1 MKLLKRLLK
10 NPLSF
15 TGIVLLLLFFF
26 TAGAAPWLAPPTKP
40 CPSPVYYFVP
50 DWLLRPFMQE
60 LPCEP
65 FRIPRD
71 GFRATPLPPDPRAW
85 QTFPPLLQDEFGRKL
100 HPLGTTENR
109 YDIWYGLVWGT
120 RTALVA
126 GILIVGCELFLGLIV
141 GAVSGYYGRWVDSFL
156 MRLVD
161 FIFALPTF
169 LMTLVILSIWGRGLD
184 KIVLV
189 SIVFGWAGYARFIR
203 GIILSIRE
211 REFISAAK
219 ALGANDARIIFRH
232 VLPNSIYPV
241 LILASLDIGSV
252 VLGLSG
258 LSFLGLGQGEDYA
271 DWGQMIAFARNR
283 IVGVAGGD
291 VMQYWYTW
299 VFPGMTIT
307 LFVLAWNLLGD
318 AVRDILDP
326 RLRGMR

>member
-1 MKLLKRLLK
+1 MKVFKRFLK

-26 TAGAAPWLAPPTKP
+26 MAAAAPWLAPPTKP
-40 CPSPVYYFVP
+40 CPSFVYYVVP
-50 DWLLRPFMQE
+50 DWLLRPFMKE

-71 GFRATPLPPDPRAW
+71 GFRAAPLPPDPQAW
-85 QTFPPLLQDEFGRKL
+85 QTFPPRLQDEFGRKL

-120 RTALVA
+120 RTALIA
-126 GILIVGCELFLGLIV
+126 GILIVGCELLLGLIV
-141 GAVSGYYGRWVDSFL
+141 GAISGYYGRWVDSFL

-189 SIVFGWAGYARFIR
+189 SVLFGWAGYARFIR

-307 LFVLAWNLLGD
+307 LFVFAWNLLGD

>member
-1 MKLLKRLLK
+1 MLKRLLK
-10 NPLSF
+10 NPLSL
-15 TGIVLLLLFFF
+15 TGIVLLVIFFSI
-26 TAGAAPWLAPPTKP
+26 AIGAPWLAPPPKP
-40 CPSPVYYFVP
+40 CPSFFYYIVP
-50 DWLLRPFMQE
+50 DWLLRPFMRE

-71 GFRATPLPPDPRAW
+71 GFRATPLPPDPQAW
-85 QTFPPLLQDEFGRKL
+85 NTFPPRLKDEFGRML

-120 RTALVA
+120 RTALIA
-126 GILIVGCELFLGLIV
+126 GILIVGCTVFLGILI
-141 GAVSGYYGRWVDSFL
+141 GAISGYFGGWTDSVL
-156 MRLVD
+156 MRGVD
-161 FIFALPTF
+161 FVLALPTF

-189 SIVFGWAGYARFIR
+189 DILFGWAGYARFVR
-203 GIILSIRE
+203 GIILSVRE
-211 REFISAAK
+211 REFIAGAK
-219 ALGANDARIIFRH
+219 ALGASHWHIIFRH

-241 LILASLDIGSV
+241 LILASLDIGSI

>member
-1 MKLLKRLLK
+1 MLKRLLK
-10 NPLSF
+10 NPLSL
-15 TGIVLLLLFFF
+15 TGIVLLVLFFF
-26 TAGAAPWLAPPTKP
+26 VALAAPWLAPPAKP
-40 CPSPVYYFVP
+40 CPSFVYYIVP
-50 DWLLRPFMQE
+50 DWLLRPFMKE

-71 GFRATPLPPDPRAW
+71 GFRATPLPPDPQAW
-85 QTFPPLLQDEFGRKL
+85 TTFPPRLKDESGRML

-120 RTALVA
+120 RTALIA
-126 GILIVGCELFLGLIV
+126 GILIVGCTLLIGIILGAI
-141 GAVSGYYGRWVDSFL
+141 SGYFGGWVDSVL
-156 MRLVD
+156 MRGVD
-161 FIFALPTF
+161 FVLALPTF

-189 SIVFGWAGYARFIR
+189 DILFGWAGYARFVR
-203 GIILSIRE
+203 GIILSVRE
-211 REFISAAK
+211 REFVAGAK
-219 ALGANDARIIFRH
+219 ALGASHWHIIFRH
-232 VLPNSIYPV
+232 ILPNSIYPV
-241 LILASLDIGSV
+241 LILASLDIGSI